1 MSKLFKSVSLS
12 HKRASIEVR
21 ELVSL
26 NEEHA
31 RHLMRKIHEVTG
43 ATDLMVLSTCNR
55 TEFYYS
61 AQEDQTGAILQ
72 LLALERGLP
81 DAASFASSFKSITD
95 HNAAVDHLFRVSM
108 GLEAQ
113 VVGDMQI
120 SNQVKNAYQWSADE
134 NLAGPF
140 LHRLMHTIF
149 FTNKR
154 VVQETSFRDGA
165 ASVSYA
171 TTELVRDLAANIP
184 DARILVLGV
193 GEIGID
199 VCKNLADG
207 KFSNVQ
213 ITNRTLSKAEAVAV
227 ECGFEVIPFAQ
238 AEQAILEA
246 DVIISSLAMEQPYV
260 RKSVLQNARLH
271 TFKYFFDLSVPRSIE
286 EQIEEV
292 PGMVL
297 YNIDQI
303 QNKAG
308 EALQRRLEAIPAV
321 EAIIADASQNLEEWA
336 QEMEVSPVIQKLKN
350 ALESIRQEELARYLK
365 NASEPEAKRIDK
377 LTKSMMQKV
386 IKLPVLQLKAACKRG
401 EAETLI
407 DVLNDLFNLE
417 AELEPKGQDNE

>member
-1 MSKLFKSVSLS
+1 MTKVFKSVSLS
-12 HKRASIEVR
+12 HKRAPIEVR
-21 ELVSL
+21 EMVSL

-31 RHLMRKIHEVTG
+31 RTLMRKINEVTG
-43 ATDLMVLSTCNR
+43 ATDLLVLSTCNR

-61 AQEDQTGAILQ
+61 AEEDQTGAILQ
-72 LLALERGLP
+72 LLALERGLA
-81 DAASFASSFKSITD
+81 DASAFATCFRSIND
-95 HNAAVDHLFRVSM
+95 HAEAIEHLFRVSM

-134 NLAGPF
+134 DLAGPF

-171 TTELVRDLAANIP
+171 TTELVRDIAANLIEP
-184 DARILVLGV
+184 RILVLGV

-207 KFSNVQ
+207 NFQNVQ
-213 ITNRTLSKAEAVAV
+213 ITNRTLSKAEAVAE
-227 ECGFEVIPFAQ
+227 ECGFEVIPFEQAQ
-238 AEQAILEA
+238 EAILEA
-246 DVIISSLAMEQPYV
+246 DVIISSLAMEQPFV
-260 RKSVLQNARLH
+260 CKALLQDAKLH

-286 EQIEEV
+286 ETIEEV

-308 EALQRRLEAIPAV
+308 EALQRRLDAIPAV
-321 EAIIADASQNLEEWA
+321 EAIIDDALSNLQEWA
-336 QEMEVSPVIQKLKN
+336 QEMEVSPVIHKLKG
-350 ALESIRQEELARYLK
+350 ALEGIRQEEMARYLK
-365 NASEPEAKRIDK
+365 NASDSEAKRIDK
-377 LTKSMMQKV
+377 ITKSMMQKV

-417 AELEPKGQDNE
+417 GELEPKQPEKK